1 MGVNSLHFLFF
12 TYIIYIFA
20 HMKQLKIPFEFIDDF
35 KKIRL
40 YRAEDWVLIDSKK
53 NDPIELRNTKAKH
66 IFVVKLTDGMICD
79 SSRVE
84 AKVLDSDITKAK
96 KMTMKDYIEL
106 GNVLRFKR
114 LVLNKK
120 KIEICAFP

>member
-1 MGVNSLHFLFF
+1 M
-12 TYIIYIFA
+12 YIFA

-40 YRAEDWVLIDSKK
+40 YRAEDWVLIDNKE

-66 IFVVKLTDGMICD
+66 IFVVKLTDGTIYD
-79 SSRVE
+79 SSTVE

-96 KMTMKDYIEL
+96 RLTMKDYIEL
-106 GNVLRFKR
+106 SNALRFKR
-114 LVLNKK
+114 LSLNKK